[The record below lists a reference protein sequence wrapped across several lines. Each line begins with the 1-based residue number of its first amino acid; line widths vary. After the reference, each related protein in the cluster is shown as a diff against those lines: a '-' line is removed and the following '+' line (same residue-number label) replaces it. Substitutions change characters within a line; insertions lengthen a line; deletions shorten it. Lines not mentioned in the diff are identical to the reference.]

1 MLELFN
7 TYSRKARLFPA
18 LLCLPPFL
26 LIKLLGIDPFISS
39 SLFHSIFGVVVGNVS
54 LGLVLLYALTQA
66 NRFISKAL
74 FENKAKFPTTRMLL
88 PSSTDMSVEF
98 RKRLADKVATEF
110 GLALPSK
117 AKELENPGNANV
129 RAREIISMI
138 IAKVG
143 SGKLLLQH
151 NIEYGFVRNLIG
163 GSVISLVASM
173 SGIVLFHFVIR
184 NDLGYILSICFSVFY
199 LMPIVLSRIILTH
212 YGKEY
217 ASILFREYMTL

>member
-1 MLELFN
+1 M
-7 TYSRKARLFPA
+7 
-18 LLCLPPFL
+18 
-26 LIKLLGIDPFISS
+26 
-39 SLFHSIFGVVVGNVS
+39 GNVS